1 MNKYYSI
8 ITRIYNI
15 QKYTLN
21 SNIKVTF
28 NPVIFI
34 MGYFKTKSISE
45 FSKLV
50 FIFNLKNK
58 ISMDKD
64 GY

>member
-50 FIFNLKNK
+50 FIF
-58 ISMDKD
+58 
-64 GY
+64 